1 MKRRVYLYRLSI
13 LVLLALF
20 VPSMVFFVL
29 FWHSSSDEISKNN
42 EAYYQKIVETF
53 KNDFEASVAV
63 LQENAIQ
70 LTADSMEHD
79 SVFYQGA
86 ELFRKE
92 LYWYIDAIRDLEDY
106 YLRSRYGALYG
117 GLYYYDID
125 KIIAKNTFSTS
136 GYLQNVLDADN
147 AENTFF
153 DEEIYTEGKWIYGT
167 TCGDHNANGSLLMGY
182 GTKMGKNRDQALVFY
197 TLSSKNFEEVTSV
210 IYVEKGIDFYILNQ
224 STNEIYLALSDQAE
238 PGADPISQEDGVYRV
253 ESSKYPLSFVAH
265 IREDSLQNSVMKYYL
280 NMRNLLLLAAIC
292 LLGICLLVIFLAYRP
307 VNNLIGELDY
317 NDGNEFE
324 MIRNI
329 INERGSKIYE
339 HEMLIMDLLI
349 NHLIY
354 GVPISEKRLTRLGV
368 TEKTKYY
375 CVLILDGYV
384 LLASDTECVSD
395 EVGKCHARIF
405 ATNWQGEQRSVL
417 ILFMEENNMDEILQ
431 VLNNWLATHVTA
443 AYNLLRGN
451 IVDRVD
457 DIRSSF
463 LSCEDEK
470 GGLQITEKVS
480 DISPQG
486 EKQKRLKK
494 DILAYLEQH
503 YRDEDLSQTKV
514 ADEFH
519 ISNYTL
525 SRIFKS
531 QVGVGFAEYINGKR
545 LDTAKELLLTTDHS
559 VREIA
564 LMVGVANEKYFFKVF
579 KTSTGM
585 TPTEFRAQE

>member
-20 VPSMVFFVL
+20 VPSMVFFLL
-29 FWHSSSDEISKNN
+29 FWSSSSDELSKNS
-42 EAYYQKIVETF
+42 EAYYQKIVESFMT
-53 KNDFEASVAV
+53 DFEATAAV
-63 LQENAIQ
+63 LQEKAVE
-70 LTADSMEHD
+70 LTADSMDHN

-86 ELFRKE
+86 ELFRRE
-92 LYWYIDAIRDLEDY
+92 AYWYIDAIRDLDEY
-106 YLRSRYGALYG
+106 YLQNRYGALYG

-125 KIIAKNTFSTS
+125 KIIARSTYS
-136 GYLQNVLDADN
+136 TEGYVRHVLDAEN
-147 AENTFF
+147 ADTAFF
-153 DEEIYTEGKWIYGT
+153 DADNFSEGNWIYGT
-167 TCGDHNANGSLLMGY
+167 THGNSPNGSLLMGY
-182 GTKMGKNRDQALVFY
+182 GTKMGKYRDNVLVFY
-197 TLSSKNFEEVTSV
+197 TLSSENFDEVTSV
-210 IYVEKGIDFYILNQ
+210 IYREKGIDFYILNRD
-224 STNEIYLALSDQAE
+224 TDEICLALNGQAE
-238 PGADPISQEDGVYRV
+238 AGVDLTGREEGVYRIDS
-253 ESSKYPLSFVAH
+253 EKLPLSFIAH
-265 IREDSLQNSVMKYYL
+265 IREDSLQNSAMKYYT
-280 NMRNLLLLAAIC
+280 NMRNLLLVAAIF
-292 LLGICLLVIFLAYRP
+292 LLGICLLVIFLAYKP
-307 VNNLIGELDY
+307 VNNLIAELDY

-329 INERGSKIYE
+329 INERGTKIYE

-368 TEKTKYY
+368 TEKMKHY

-395 EVGKCHARIF
+395 AVSKCHARIF

-417 ILFMEENNMDEILQ
+417 ILFMEEDNMEE
-431 VLNNWLATHVTA
+431 VLRVINNWLVTHVTA

-451 IVDRVD
+451 LVDRVD

-470 GGLQITEKVS
+470 GGLQIHEKAS

-494 DILAYLEQH
+494 EILAYLEQH

-514 ADEFH
+514 ADAFH
-519 ISNYTL
+519 VSNYTL
-525 SRIFKS
+525 SRVFKN
-531 QVGVGFAEYINGKR
+531 QVGVGFAEYVNGKR
-545 LDTAKELLLTTDHS
+545 LETAKELLLTTDHS
-559 VREIA
+559 VKEIA
-564 LMVGVANEKYFFKVF
+564 LMVGMTNEKYFFKVF